1 VSQYIIRRIVLM
13 VPVLLGLSLAIFL
26 IMRVIPGDAA
36 SALLADSPTAS
47 HKDKLR
53 TELGLNRPLYQQYAF
68 WISGIPRGDFGTSF
82 WTNSPVINDIGRAAP
97 VTAELTLLASAL
109 ALVLSLPVGILS
121 AVRRNTIWDYLG
133 RSASILG
140 LSIPHFWLGT
150 LVLVLPAVWWH
161 WTPPATYHPIWN
173 APLSNLGQ
181 MWLPAIVIGLSA
193 AAAMMRMVRSTMLE
207 VLRQDYVRTARAK
220 GLTSRNVI
228 LGHALK
234 NAMIPVVTMYGT
246 IVGTLLTGAIV
257 TETIFNLP
265 GFGTLTVNAIG
276 QRDYPLIQSCVL
288 IFGVVYVVANLLVD
302 LSYTVLNPRI
312 RYG

>member
-1 VSQYIIRRIVLM
+1 M

-26 IMRVIPGDAA
+26 LMRVIPGDATA
-36 SALLADSPTAS
+36 ALLADSPTAS
-47 HKDKLR
+47 QKGKLR
-53 TELGLNRPLYQQYAF
+53 DQLGLNRPLYQQYGI

-97 VTAELTLLASAL
+97 VTIELTVLASAL

-121 AVRRNTIWDYLG
+121 AVRRNSVWDYLG
-133 RSASILG
+133 RSISIMG

-161 WTPPATYHPIWN
+161 WAPPATYHPIWT
-173 APLSNLGQ
+173 APLSNLEQ
-181 MWLPAIVIGLSA
+181 LWLPAIVIGLSA
-193 AAAMMRMVRSTMLE
+193 SAAMMRMVRSTMLE

-220 GLTSRNVI
+220 GLTPRNVI
-228 LGHALK
+228 VVHALK

-246 IVGTLLTGAIV
+246 IIGTLLTGAIV

-265 GFGTLTVNAIG
+265 GFGTLTVNAIS

-288 IFGVVYVVANLLVD
+288 IFGIIYTVSNLVVD